1 MKIRFNKYHG
11 AGNDFVIIDNRNGDI
26 SLSAKQIAYVCHR
39 RFGVGADGLML
50 LQSLQNADFQMV
62 YYNSDGNTASM
73 CGNGARCITAF
84 ARRLGIIGSET
95 RFVAGDDMHTAS
107 VVAWDGSSGVVRV
120 AMNVVE
126 NVTPCLDGF
135 FVNTG
140 VPHYVCQVQDVENFD
155 VRTNGRKLRYN
166 PAFGS
171 QGANVDFI
179 EHLNGKL
186 YVRTYE
192 RGVED
197 ETLSCGTGVTAS
209 ALVWNALNHKTLDN
223 VSVQTLGGDFVVDW
237 KNDKSVE
244 RDVHLQGPAT
254 FVFDGEID
262 V

>member
-1 MKIRFNKYHG
+1 M
-11 AGNDFVIIDNRNGDI
+11 IIDNRKGDI
-26 SLSAKQIAYVCHR
+26 TLSSKQIAYICHR

-50 LQSLQNADFQMV
+50 LLSSQNADFQMV

-84 ARRLGIIGSET
+84 ARRLGIIGTET
-95 RFVAGDDMHTAS
+95 HFVAGDDMHTAS
-107 VVAWDGSSGVVRV
+107 VVAWDGNNGVVRV

-126 NVTPCLDGF
+126 NVTPCLDGY

-155 VRTNGRKLRYN
+155 VRSNGRRLRFH
-166 PAFGS
+166 PVFRR

-179 EHLNGKL
+179 ECLNGKL
-186 YVRTYE
+186 FVRTYE

-209 ALVWNALNHKTLDN
+209 ALVWNRLDHNALDS
-223 VSVQTLGGDFVVDW
+223 VSVQTLGGNFVVDW
-237 KNDKSVE
+237 KNDNGVE
-244 RDVHLQGPAT
+244 RDVHLQGPAA
-254 FVFDGEID
+254 FVFDGEIG